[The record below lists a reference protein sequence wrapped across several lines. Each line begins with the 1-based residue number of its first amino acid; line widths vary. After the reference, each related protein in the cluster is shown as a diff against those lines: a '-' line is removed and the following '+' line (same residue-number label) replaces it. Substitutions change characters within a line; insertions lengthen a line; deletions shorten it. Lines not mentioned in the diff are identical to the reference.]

1 MEHFDISLE
10 NQTVEVTT
18 NDSLEYQ
25 AVLGQITK
33 TGKKVTK
40 GTEKVN
46 GNWEAREV

>member
-18 NDSLEYQ
+18 NDSLEYKD
-25 AVLGQITK
+25 VLGQITK

-46 GNWEAREV
+46 GDWKTMEV